1 MTATHEYL
9 ADIAKRNRL
18 RSEVSLPLLDVST
31 EMARL
36 ERVRD
41 EADFDRFFQRE
52 HHRFAHLMVGR
63 QGFMARMGMHA
74 VIRQTLRKE
83 WQQNRSP
90 SD

>member
-36 ERVRD
+36 ERVLA
-41 EADFDRFFQRE
+41 EAEFDRFFQRE

-63 QGFMARMGMHA
+63 QGFMAQMGMWSL
-74 VIRQTLRKE
+74 IRKRLRDE
-83 WQQNRSP
+83 WQNSRSAIG
-90 SD
+90 